1 MPKPNPGQF
10 RSKEGPF
17 HLQSTTQANDQILQY
32 GKEVDTTKN
41 AIAVLMHQLLYCD
54 LVEEG
59 GPLNSV
65 STEGHPVQQL
75 HKSVS
80 GPGTTN

>member
-1 MPKPNPGQF
+1 MRGKVPKSNLGQF
-10 RSKEGPF
+10 RGEEGPF

-32 GKEVDTTKN
+32 GREVDTTKD

-65 STEGHPVQQL
+65 STEGHLV
-75 HKSVS
+75 
-80 GPGTTN
+80 